1 MSGIAGRL
9 NYEAARTVEAD
20 ALRRMCGALKHR
32 GPDDQGIVIRGA
44 AGLGHRRLSVVDLS
58 PAAHQPMCNDDGSV
72 WIVLDG
78 EISNYQEL
86 RGMLQLRGHAFHS
99 KSDTEVLL
107 RLYESR
113 GTDCLHALRGMFAF
127 AIWDERT
134 RTLFLARDRLGVKPL
149 CYRAGEGSLVFASEL
164 KGLLQD
170 PDTRRDVDPVAIHHY
185 LTFRYV
191 PSPLS
196 VFRGVAKLPPAH
208 FLLCRDGKVEFRR
221 YWKLSYL
228 PKHSARTPAQIEELA
243 AELRARI
250 EDAVRYRL
258 VSDVP
263 VGAFL
268 SGGLDSSAVVACMS
282 RLTGRPVKTFSIG
295 FDPNS
300 YEELPAAGAI
310 ARHFQTEH
318 TVFLVRQDVI
328 ELLPTFAKSYDEP
341 LADPAALPTLIL
353 SRLARR
359 QVKVALTGDGGDES
373 FAGHDRYVANRL
385 AMRLGGMAS
394 LLGSRAARTMLEIV
408 PRGGVDGGLRRRLE
422 RFAQHIGDSPEARD
436 AAWQSQ
442 FGPDEK
448 SRLYSPD
455 FARALPSVDS
465 RELRFDRY
473 RESAADD
480 FMDAVLYA
488 DVTGY
493 LPDCRM
499 VRADIAGMAHGLE
512 ARCPFVDH
520 RLMEFAARIPIG
532 LKLRGRQTKWILR
545 RALRGLVPR
554 EILRRRKADFD
565 LPLGTWL
572 RGELKEIAREL
583 LLGERSRR
591 RGYFRSEFV
600 SHLLEEHLGG
610 RADRHFEIWTLMVL
624 ELWHREFVD
633 TVPSSPAMAVA

>member
-9 NYEAARTVEAD
+9 NHEAARTVDAD

-32 GPDDQGIVIRGA
+32 GPDDQGILIRGA
-44 AGLGHRRLSVVDLS
+44 AGLGHRRLSVTDLS
-58 PAAHQPMCNDDGSV
+58 PAAHQPMSNEDGSV

-86 RGMLQLRGHAFHS
+86 RGMLQLRGRAFHS
-99 KSDTEVLL
+99 KTDTEVVL

-113 GTDCLHALRGMFAF
+113 GTDCLHSLRGMFAF
-127 AIWDERT
+127 AIWDERR

-149 CYRAGEGSLVFASEL
+149 YYRAGEESLAFASEL

-191 PSPLS
+191 PSPFS
-196 VFRGVAKLPPAH
+196 VFQGVAKLPPAH
-208 FLLCRDGKVEFRR
+208 FLMCRDGKVELRR
-221 YWKLSYL
+221 YWRLSYL
-228 PKHSARTPAQIEELA
+228 PKHEARTPAQIEELA

-250 EDAVRYRL
+250 EEAVRYRM

-268 SGGLDSSAVVACMS
+268 SGGVDSSAVVACMS
-282 RLTGRPVKTFSIG
+282 RLSRGPVKTFSIG
-295 FDPNS
+295 FDANS
-300 YEELPAAGAI
+300 YHELPAAGAI

-318 TVFLVRQDVI
+318 TVFLVRQDVV
-328 ELLPTFAKSYDEP
+328 ELLPAIAKSYDEP
-341 LADPAALPTLIL
+341 FADAGAIPMLVL

-359 QVKVALTGDGGDES
+359 QVKVALTGEGGDES
-373 FAGHDRYVANRL
+373 FAGHDRYVAHWL
-385 AMRLGGMAS
+385 AKRLGVVAT
-394 LLGSRAARTMLEIV
+394 LLGSRAARAMLEIV
-408 PRGGVDGGLRRRLE
+408 PRGADGGLRRRIE
-422 RFAQHIGDSPEARD
+422 RFAEHLGESPEARD
-436 AAWQSQ
+436 AGWQSP
-442 FGPDEK
+442 FGPGEK
-448 SRLYSPD
+448 AELYASE
-455 FARALPSVDS
+455 FARALPPVDS
-465 RELRFDRY
+465 RELRFARY
-473 RESAADD
+473 RESAAED

-554 EILRRRKADFD
+554 EILRRRKAGFD
-565 LPLGTWL
+565 PPLGAWL

-591 RGYFRSEFV
+591 RGYFRPESVER
-600 SHLLEEHLGG
+600 LLEEHLAG
-610 RADRHFEIWTLMVL
+610 RGNREQEIWTLMML

-633 TVPSSPAMAVA
+633 VVPSTPEMAVA